1 MKTTHE
7 VLAAG
12 QVTITQS
19 FGFSAS
25 HELRLL
31 PEGHKCRRNHGHN
44 YTVIVTAQVD
54 GDVQVD
60 WSPFRDYL
68 ASTFDHRL
76 INDQV
81 SFHPTSELLVHHLVG
96 WVRTH
101 VETAAPI
108 TLVAM
113 AVSETPST
121 SARWDSA
128 TDTVTISKTLDF
140 GQDEITLILGAD
152 EFDEFGFVTD
162 FGDLKPFRTYL
173 RARQVGADPFPT
185 ASAMARWFLDNVE
198 QTIHGRLASVQI
210 ASGAGTERWERGDT
224 L

>member
-1 MKTTHE
+1 MQTTHDA
-7 VLAAG
+7 LPATG
-12 QVTITQS
+12 QVTITRT

-31 PEGHKCRRNHGHN
+31 PEGHKCQRNHGHN
-44 YTVIVTAQVD
+44 YTVTATARMD
-54 GDVQVD
+54 GDGPID
-60 WSPFRDYL
+60 WSPLADYL

-81 SFHPTSELLVHHLVG
+81 TFHPTSELLVNHLVE
-96 WVRTH
+96 WVRTN
-101 VETAAPI
+101 VETGSPI

-121 SARWDSA
+121 SARWDGA
-128 TDTVTISKTLDF
+128 TNGITISKTFDY
-140 GQDEITLILGAD
+140 GQGEITLILGAD

-162 FGDLKPFRTYL
+162 FGDLKPFSTYL
-173 RARQVGADPFPT
+173 RKADT
-185 ASAMARWFLDNVE
+185 VSSAAALAHWFATNVE
-198 QTIHGRLASVQI
+198 PMIQGRLVSVQI
-210 ASGAGTERWERGDT
+210 ASATATERWERGDT